1 MKRTF
6 CSSTLFRQHLF
17 SFLSNKESHYLIINM
32 SKLMFVVLILIGL
45 TCSAWASLNLHG
57 QPLLAGATSFTLE
70 IETVNATKP
79 TTCYT
84 TSGQVTQCRR
94 KRGMEEKPMQ
104 FLEGE
109 LKIVP
114 SAVIG

>member
-1 MKRTF
+1 
-6 CSSTLFRQHLF
+6 
-17 SFLSNKESHYLIINM
+17 LIINM

-57 QPLLAGATSFTLE
+57 QPLLSGATSFTLE